1 MTSSSDNQTE
11 TNKTAVKGTAMRLE
25 SGTGRQRRTKVEA
38 QRDRQWLAWIGRF
51 RFVTA
56 ELLAQR
62 FGVTVQ
68 RARARLRR
76 LADAGLVSLHRGHLG
91 EPYVA
96 VLTPHG
102 AHELGYPR
110 RQRDPRPDLHRA
122 HELAIVQLVCEL
134 ELAGG
139 PDATVLTERDCRRL
153 HASGQAEHCVSVIDQ
168 HGHHGDRWP
177 DVVVPTP
184 RGTVAFEI
192 ELAPKHSARLASIIR
207 GYLVSDLAEV
217 RFLLASPTLAR
228 RLLTVARS
236 ERLALLDGD
245 TGSDRLTRIVVAPWS
260 EAPEADRAA
269 IQRLAA

>member
-1 MTSSSDNQTE
+1 
-11 TNKTAVKGTAMRLE
+11 MRLE

-38 QRDRQWLAWIGRF
+38 QRDRQWLQWIGRF

-76 LADAGLVSLHRGHLG
+76 LAAAGLITMHRGHLG
-91 EPYVA
+91 ESYVA

-102 AHELGYPR
+102 AGALGYPR
-110 RQRDPRPDLHRA
+110 RQREPRPDLHRA
-122 HELAIVQLVCEL
+122 HELAVVGLVCEL

-153 HASGQAEHCVSVIDQ
+153 RAQGGQRYCVTVIDQ
-168 HGHHGDRWP
+168 HGRPGDRWP

-184 RGTVAFEI
+184 RGPVAFEI
-192 ELAPKHSARLASIIR
+192 ELAPKHSARLGSIVR
-207 GYLVSDLAEV
+207 GYLVSDLTEV
-217 RFLLASPTLAR
+217 RFLLASPSLAR
-228 RLLTVARS
+228 RLTTVARS
-236 ERLALLDGD
+236 ERLTLLDGD
-245 TGSDRLTRIVVAPWS
+245 TSRDRLTRLVIAPWS
-260 EAPEADRAA
+260 GAPRRDREAILAIAA
-269 IQRLAA
+269 